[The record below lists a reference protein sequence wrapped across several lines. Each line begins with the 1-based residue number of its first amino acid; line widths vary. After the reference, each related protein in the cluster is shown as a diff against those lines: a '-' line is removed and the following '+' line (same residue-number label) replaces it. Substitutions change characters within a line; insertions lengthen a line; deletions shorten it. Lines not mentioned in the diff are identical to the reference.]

1 MSQLGGG
8 EKKATLGGGRAERSE
23 VVHETPQKRGGMK
36 KPVQELKARRKAR
49 VSPTSPSKLPPL
61 LPSKSNQPTLPS
73 VHQRP
78 VPALTDASNEES
90 KSDTRTGSRIT
101 QIRRHVELRRRKGN
115 TTLVVSSS
123 EDEAEEPVPTITKK
137 RKRVKRARAKTLD
150 KTPDLTSDSEE
161 EQSRHGD
168 LGQGRLSRD
177 SLPSKST
184 TLSPQKVMIYDLRG
198 GGGGGTNY
206 LIWLNMGYRIMEGV
220 RRAQLPLTLPLNDI
234 TEGDGN
240 CFFRAVCSQCQRPD
254 VNVDDDIKHLDHAG
268 MREKI
273 CLFMRKSR
281 LPCVL
286 KFKRIWDKEYTVE
299 YGDYDQ
305 YWINMAKPGVWAAGP
320 VLPATAWF
328 LERSINIVSEKADM
342 DNTFLIFNGNQDG
355 SDKPCAGAPLW
366 LGHLTGVHYQTLML
380 DENEPMPPP
389 PPLQTFQEILK
400 AQAKASDGEDQQRSQ
415 PGTSKASGV
424 GKVGLIHSLFNLHR

>member
-1 MSQLGGG
+1 
-8 EKKATLGGGRAERSE
+8 
-23 VVHETPQKRGGMK
+23 
-36 KPVQELKARRKAR
+36 
-49 VSPTSPSKLPPL
+49 
-61 LPSKSNQPTLPS
+61 
-73 VHQRP
+73 
-78 VPALTDASNEES
+78 
-90 KSDTRTGSRIT
+90 
-101 QIRRHVELRRRKGN
+101 
-115 TTLVVSSS
+115 
-123 EDEAEEPVPTITKK
+123 
-137 RKRVKRARAKTLD
+137 
-150 KTPDLTSDSEE
+150 
-161 EQSRHGD
+161 
-168 LGQGRLSRD
+168 
-177 SLPSKST
+177 
-184 TLSPQKVMIYDLRG
+184 MIYDLR

-220 RRAQLPLTLPLNDI
+220 RRAQLPLTLPLDDI

-254 VNVDDDIKHLDHAG
+254 VNVADDIKHLDHEG

-286 KFKRIWDKEYTVE
+286 KFKQIWHEEYRVE

-305 YWINMAKPGVWAAGP
+305 YWIHMAKPGVWAAGP

-328 LERSINIVSEKADM
+328 LERSINIVSEKAHLGDP
-342 DNTFLIFNGNQDG
+342 FLIFNGNQDG

-389 PPLQTFQEILK
+389 PPLLTFQEILK
-400 AQAKASDGEDQQRSQ
+400 SQAKASDGEDQQRSQ
-415 PGTSKASGV
+415 HGTSKASGL

>member
-1 MSQLGGG
+1 
-8 EKKATLGGGRAERSE
+8 
-23 VVHETPQKRGGMK
+23 
-36 KPVQELKARRKAR
+36 
-49 VSPTSPSKLPPL
+49 
-61 LPSKSNQPTLPS
+61 
-73 VHQRP
+73 
-78 VPALTDASNEES
+78 
-90 KSDTRTGSRIT
+90 
-101 QIRRHVELRRRKGN
+101 
-115 TTLVVSSS
+115 
-123 EDEAEEPVPTITKK
+123 
-137 RKRVKRARAKTLD
+137 
-150 KTPDLTSDSEE
+150 
-161 EQSRHGD
+161 
-168 LGQGRLSRD
+168 
-177 SLPSKST
+177 
-184 TLSPQKVMIYDLRG
+184 MIYDLRG
-198 GGGGGTNY
+198 GGGGGSNY
-206 LIWLNMGYRIMEGV
+206 LIWLDMAYRIMEGV

-254 VNVDDDIKHLDHAG
+254 VNVGDDIKHLDHEG

-286 KFKRIWDKEYTVE
+286 KFKQIWYEEYRVE
-299 YGDYDQ
+299 YGDYDP

-320 VLPATAWF
+320 VLPATAWC

-389 PPLQTFQEILK
+389 PPLLTFQEILK
-400 AQAKASDGEDQQRSQ
+400 SQAKASDGEDQQRSQ
-415 PGTSKASGV
+415 PGTSKASGL
-424 GKVGLIHSLFNLHR
+424 GKVGLIHSLRIVLFLFTFFLFEGFP